1 MKIMMSAGEAS
12 GDLHGGA
19 LAAELKKLRPDIEL
33 FGMGGSDMQKSGV
46 RIIYDINNLG
56 IIGVVEVVKHIP
68 FFFRLRHIEAGHDR

>member
-33 FGMGGSDMQKSGV
+33 FGMYKERRAQG
-46 RIIYDINNLG
+46 
-56 IIGVVEVVKHIP
+56 
-68 FFFRLRHIEAGHDR
+68 